1 MCECVCACI
10 CVETRTKAKQ
20 RRNLWNFAIVV
31 VVVVVVA
38 YFSSSCENFC
48 DRFSFCAR
56 NYLLLHTFRGDF
68 RVWGYES
75 ACVRDNEHDD
85 DGDVRCAMT
94 IMTIASRLDL
104 LPLSMPLPVLSSYYA
119 NLAFSSSGQ
128 IHLHYYKND
137 YYF

>member
-1 MCECVCACI
+1 MCVSVCACI

-68 RVWGYES
+68 RVGGMRARVCEITS
-75 ACVRDNEHDD
+75 TMTMAMC
-85 DGDVRCAMT
+85 DV
-94 IMTIASRLDL
+94 L
-104 LPLSMPLPVLSSYYA
+104 
-119 NLAFSSSGQ
+119 
-128 IHLHYYKND
+128 
-137 YYF
+137 